1 MQKKVLVLGCTGSIG
16 KSTLDIIRSFPNL
29 FSVCG
34 LTAHTDTA
42 SLNKLAHEFSCNCIA
57 ASGAENGSR
66 YDIRGVIENCGA
78 DIAVNGIAG
87 SAGLLPS
94 VWCLQNSMDL
104 ALANKETVV
113 MAYDLIAQSASKAG
127 KKIIPVDSEHSAVFT
142 LRQKFGKQNLAS
154 VILTASGGPF
164 RNLST
169 VQLKSVTLEQA
180 LAHPTW
186 KMGKKISIDSA
197 TLANKGLEVIEACR
211 LFNIKPEQVQVTIH
225 PQSLVHS
232 FIRTTDG
239 DLYAQVS
246 KPDMKRPIL
255 SALSWPNM
263 IESTLEKLDALM
275 CGIGLPATGGA
286 HGAGTAT
293 GGKSTDALAGI
304 TMEFYPPRFND
315 FPLLTAA
322 YEAQKKGGS
331 YTIAYN
337 AANEIAVELFL
348 QRKIG
353 FTDISTLVCSVLE
366 HDWTAEA
373 HNFDEVFYFD
383 GEARKK
389 ARLLSGVHA

>member
-142 LRQKFGKQNLAS
+142 LIQKFGKQNLAS

-239 DLYAQVS
+239 DLYAQIS
-246 KPDMKRPIL
+246 EPDMKRPIL
-255 SALSWPNM
+255 SALTWPEV
-263 IESTLEKLDALM
+263 IENDLKKLDLTSAIGGDD
-275 CGIGLPATGGA
+275 GICM
-286 HGAGTAT
+286 
-293 GGKSTDALAGI
+293 S
-304 TMEFYPPRFND
+304 FFPPRFKD
-315 FPLLTAA
+315 FPLLGCA
-322 YEAQKKGGS
+322 YEAQKAGGA

-337 AANEIAVELFL
+337 AANEVAVEFFL

-353 FTDISTLVCSVLE
+353 FTAIQNTVAAVLDK
-366 HDWTAEA
+366 DWSQEPENFEA
-373 HNFDEVFYFD
+373 VFILD
-383 GEARKK
+383 TK
-389 ARLLSGVHA
+389 AREAALAFVTDFSARV